1 MRVVE
6 QKRGGY
12 LMGQSPIIVT
22 DKQTLQKMIEEAVT
36 EAVKPFK
43 QQQEQLSDN
52 DTIPMSD
59 LIKSRKYGS
68 RNTIMKLKDEII
80 SDDDVYQTET
90 EGEIFIK
97 RGRRYYFYI
106 KRFDNWFMKRKRIHE
121 EELKIDPRLKGV
133 K

>member
-1 MRVVE
+1 ME
-6 QKRGGY
+6 
-12 LMGQSPIIVT
+12 QSPIIVT

-121 EELKIDPRLKGV
+121 EELKIDPRSKGV
-133 K
+133 M

>member
-1 MRVVE
+1 MVE

-133 K
+133 M

>member
-1 MRVVE
+1 ME
-6 QKRGGY
+6 
-12 LMGQSPIIVT
+12 QSPIIVT

-68 RNTIMKLKDEII
+68 RNTITKLKDEII

-121 EELKIDPRLKGV
+121 EELKIDPRLRGD
-133 K
+133 